1 MAFSH
6 PGARERPPREKIYK
20 EAGEKSKDLISKRF
34 PKMMEV
40 LLFLCVDPGHF
51 LSTTSFLFTVMRIFL
66 RWAMKRIFL
75 RVMMRA
81 THIYCFK
88 CLVGR
93 ARCPPRPIS
102 MHWVGSYGQVAAL
115 YFNINSFSARGCQ
128 TSAGK
133 RGSIP
138 GEVVS
143 FCYADPSI
151 ATPLPSY
158 STSNSTP
165 TSTSTL
171 TSNSTWPP
179 CLFPQLQP
187 QSWHLFQPQQ
197 YKQTFHNLCVQR
209 KTQNVKS
216 SYQTSHK
223 HADKFEQSVATCL
236 ARDALKE
243 INHSTFGHCPN

>member
-1 MAFSH
+1 
-6 PGARERPPREKIYK
+6 
-20 EAGEKSKDLISKRF
+20 
-34 PKMMEV
+34 
-40 LLFLCVDPGHF
+40 
-51 LSTTSFLFTVMRIFL
+51 
-66 RWAMKRIFL
+66 MKRIFL

-81 THIYCFK
+81 THISCFK

-187 QSWHLFQPQQ
+187 QSWHF
-197 YKQTFHNLCVQR
+197 FNHN
-209 KTQNVKS
+209 N
-216 SYQTSHK
+216 TS
-223 HADKFEQSVATCL
+223 
-236 ARDALKE
+236 R
-243 INHSTFGHCPN
+243 HSTTYVCREKRKMSNHLIRHHTSMLTNLNSLLQLA